1 MFGIDSNSIQIERAK
16 NWCKNIEA
24 ANGVDIEIKKKIC
37 NKIAKQLIWIFIFSM
52 IFEMAALFLF
62 IPDTTF
68 EVFNN
73 ISNLINNVDRSR
85 PSGNYKG
92 LALLGI
98 ILWMPFVIVPI
109 AITFFWRK
117 KRLKEEFQKLKSSMD
132 YMPNYLLDSIFWDFN
147 QELELNREVFNN
159 QVWNY
164 QVYIKRS
171 SKEWKPQKIVLNSTA
186 FYCVYEA
193 FIYDSKKLFAN
204 EMIVEVIEDYGQKGI
219 LVEICAF
226 IKSDN
231 GECFTMSEIL
241 MKLHQQVHGK
251 DLGDSIYFEGL
262 EKADSMKDF
271 PVYYL
276 RCGS

>member
-117 KRLKEEFQKLKSSMD
+117 KRLKEEFQKL
-132 YMPNYLLDSIFWDFN
+132 N
-147 QELELNREVFNN
+147 
-159 QVWNY
+159 
-164 QVYIKRS
+164 
-171 SKEWKPQKIVLNSTA
+171 
-186 FYCVYEA
+186 
-193 FIYDSKKLFAN
+193 
-204 EMIVEVIEDYGQKGI
+204 IEINTKMMYNK
-219 LVEICAF
+219 
-226 IKSDN
+226 
-231 GECFTMSEIL
+231 
-241 MKLHQQVHGK
+241 
-251 DLGDSIYFEGL
+251 
-262 EKADSMKDF
+262 
-271 PVYYL
+271 
-276 RCGS
+276 